1 MNSKFTIEI
10 DDKPLKDLLKKL
22 RARIGNMKP
31 RMSEIGGEIMNSVQ
45 ENFDAGGRYSA
56 VGSYIGG
63 GNKWKELSPMTKKIR
78 EKQGFGPPFKILDRG
93 QATGLRESITAKY
106 DENSVTVGTNLF
118 YARVHQFGARKGEF
132 GSAVIRIANHMRTS
146 KKGTSHNVKGHS
158 RNVPNPAGNVPA
170 RPFLTLHPTNLENA
184 INMLSDYLLDLNG
197 K

>member
-22 RARIGNMKP
+22 RARIGNMKTV
-31 RMSEIGGEIMNSVQ
+31 MASIGEEIMNSVQ
-45 ENFDAGGRYSA
+45 GNFDAGGRYSA

-63 GNKWKELSPMTKKIR
+63 GNKWKELSPMTKKLR
-78 EKQGFGPPFKILDRG
+78 EKQGFGPPFEILSRSRR
-93 QATGLRESITAKY
+93 LRDSINPKY
-106 DENSVTVGTNLF
+106 DENSATVGTNVF
-118 YARVHQFGARKGEF
+118 YAKIHQFGARKGEF
-132 GSAVIRIANHMRTS
+132 GTAVIRIADHKRTS
-146 KKGTSHNVKGHS
+146 KKGVVHDVAGHS